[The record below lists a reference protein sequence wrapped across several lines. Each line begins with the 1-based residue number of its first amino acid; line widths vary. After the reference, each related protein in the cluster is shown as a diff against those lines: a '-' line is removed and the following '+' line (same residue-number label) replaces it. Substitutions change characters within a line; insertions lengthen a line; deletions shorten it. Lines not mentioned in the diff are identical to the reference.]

1 MNTASPSITLSEAMS
16 ERVLTQGAMVSLA
29 PETAALPGDA
39 VLPCADDYSALGVGA
54 LLTNMAGP
62 AFRVRDVQ
70 GLPHVDPATPAG
82 RAVLLETLRHI
93 DLRPGE
99 SFEVVNEGI
108 AAAWIVLSDKGA
120 AGRRDD
126 KCGPLITEKLS
137 TLETSLIQ
145 GFLIPDE
152 PQQLKALLVHLA
164 LTARYDLILTSGGT
178 GVGPRDISPETTLSV
193 IDKRLPGFEQAM
205 MAASLAKTP
214 MGVISRAVCGTLGE
228 SLIINLPGSPKAVGE
243 NLEAVLPAV
252 KHTIEKLQG
261 DQGDC
266 ARVV

>member
-1 MNTASPSITLSEAMS
+1 MNRAHPSITLSEAMN
-16 ERVLTQGAMVSLA
+16 ERVLTEGAMLYLA
-29 PETAALPGDA
+29 QDGSALPGDA
-39 VLPCADDYSALGVGA
+39 VLPVTDSTANLGVGA

-70 GLPHVDPATPAG
+70 GLPFADPNVPAG
-82 RAVLLETLRHI
+82 RAVLLETLRNI

-99 SFEVVNEGI
+99 SFEVVKEGI

-120 AGRRDD
+120 AGRRED
-126 KCGPLITEKLS
+126 KCGPLIMEKLS
-137 TLETSLIQ
+137 SLETSLVQ
-145 GFLIPDE
+145 GFLIPDDA
-152 PQQLKALLVHLA
+152 QQLKALLVHLA

-228 SLIINLPGSPKAVGE
+228 SLIINMPGSPKAVGE
-243 NLEAVLPAV
+243 NLEAVLPAI

-261 DQGDC
+261 DTGDC
-266 ARVV
+266 ARV